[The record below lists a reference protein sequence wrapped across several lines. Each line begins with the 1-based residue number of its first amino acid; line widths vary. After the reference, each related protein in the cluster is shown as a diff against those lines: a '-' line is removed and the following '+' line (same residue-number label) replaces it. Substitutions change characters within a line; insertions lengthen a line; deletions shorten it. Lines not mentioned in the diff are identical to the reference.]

1 MSIWIIA
8 EQKDK
13 KLKKVSLELLS
24 LGKKLKEKTG
34 TEVCAVLPGFEIEG
48 LAPQLGHYGAEKVFL
63 LDDEILKTYS
73 TEGYSKAIA
82 DLVKEHNPEI
92 LLGGATAQGKDLLP
106 RVAAKLDTGL
116 ASECIDVDL
125 NSDGKLLCIRP
136 MYAGKVSVQSTIPD
150 STPQM
155 VSVRPNVFTVTPPD
169 ESKSAEVIKVKPNVT
184 DQDIRAK
191 IKEILKEAGEKID
204 ITEAEAIVSGGRA
217 MKESENFKILQE
229 LAQVLGGKATI
240 GASRAAVD
248 AGFASHDI
256 QVGQTGKV
264 VNPNLYIACGISGAI
279 QHLAGMITSKCIIA
293 INKDPDAP
301 IFQKADYGV
310 VGDLFKVI
318 PILTE
323 AIKKLKAQ
331 E

>member
-8 EQKDK
+8 ELKEK

-24 LGKKLKEKTG
+24 LGRNLKEKKG
-34 TEVCAVLPGFEIEG
+34 AELSAVLLGFGIEDS
-48 LAPQLGHYGAEKVFL
+48 AAQLGQYGADKVFI

-92 LLGGATAQGKDLLP
+92 ILGGATAQGKDLLP

-116 ASECIDVDL
+116 APDCIEVDL
-125 NSDGKLLCIRP
+125 DSEGKLVCTRP
-136 MYAGKVSVQSTIPD
+136 MYAGKVRVEATIPD
-150 STPQM
+150 SLPQM
-155 VSVRPNVFTVTPPD
+155 VSLRPNVFAVSAPD
-169 ESKSAEVIKVKPNVT
+169 ESKSAEMVKVKPNVT
-184 DQDIRAK
+184 PQEIRAK
-191 IKEILKEAGEKID
+191 IKEVIKGAGETVD
-204 ITEAEAIVSGGRA
+204 VTEAEMIVSGGRA
-217 MKESENFKILQE
+217 MKGPDDFKILEE
-229 LAQVLGGKATI
+229 LAKVLGEKAAV

-248 AGFASHDI
+248 AGHAPHDI

-264 VNPNLYIACGISGAI
+264 VNPDLYIACGISGAI
-279 QHLAGMITSKCIIA
+279 QHLAGMITSKCVVA

-301 IFQKADYGV
+301 IFQKADYGI
-310 VGDLFKVI
+310 VGDLFKVV
-318 PILTE
+318 PILTQ
-323 AIKKLKAQ
+323 AVKKLKAQ

>member
-8 EQKDK
+8 ELKEK

-24 LGKKLKEKTG
+24 LGRNLKEKKG
-34 TEVCAVLPGFEIEG
+34 AELSAVLLGFEIEDSG
-48 LAPQLGHYGAEKVFL
+48 AQLGQYGADKVFI

-92 LLGGATAQGKDLLP
+92 ILGGATAQGKDLLP

-116 ASECIDVDL
+116 APDCIEVDL
-125 NSDGKLLCIRP
+125 DSEGKLVCTRP
-136 MYAGKVSVQSTIPD
+136 MYAGKVRVEATIPD
-150 STPQM
+150 SLPQM
-155 VSVRPNVFTVTPPD
+155 ASIRPNVFTVSPPD
-169 ESKSAEVIKVKPNVT
+169 ESKSAEMVKVKPNVT
-184 DQDIRAK
+184 PQEIRAK
-191 IKEILKEAGEKID
+191 IKEVIKGAGETVD
-204 ITEAEAIVSGGRA
+204 VTEAEMIVSGGRA
-217 MKESENFKILQE
+217 MKGPDDFKILEE
-229 LAQVLGGKATI
+229 LAKVLGEKAAV

-248 AGFASHDI
+248 AGHAPHDI

-264 VNPNLYIACGISGAI
+264 VNPDLYIACGISGAI
-279 QHLAGMITSKCIIA
+279 QHLAGMITSKCVVA

-301 IFQKADYGV
+301 IFQKADYGI
-310 VGDLFKVI
+310 VGDLFKVV
-318 PILTE
+318 PILTQ
-323 AIKKLKAQ
+323 AVKKLKAQ